1 MMHIPLI
8 MMGLLG
14 ILGSCWAVIQMI
26 IEWFQILCSCG
37 GLCMRMSGQQ
47 ICTFFYE
54 CLEIIF

>member
-1 MMHIPLI
+1 